1 MSMSL
6 WLGEY
11 NVASILYPYNEY
23 YSPIKRLSMIH
34 GKIQMNH
41 GNMLPERTQTQRQY
55 ILFSII

>member
-23 YSPIKRLSMIH
+23 YSAIKRLSMIH
-34 GKIQMNH
+34 AMIQMNH
-41 GNMLPERTQTQRQY
+41 GNMLPERT
-55 ILFSII
+55 